1 LKRRDL
7 VKAISPSRTGS
18 DKSAW
23 NPKELS
29 RVEAESVV
37 KSVFDE
43 IAEALRRGEKVTLP
57 IGTFEVKEHTRP
69 PLRGWFLRRVRVTY
83 KKRKYIQFTPIEG
96 LLGQGPGGK

>member
-1 LKRRDL
+1 M
-7 VKAISPSRTGS
+7 KAISPNRSGVE
-18 DKSAW
+18 KSAW

-69 PLRGWFLRRVRVTY
+69 PLRGWFLGRPRVTY
-83 KKRKYIQFTPIEG
+83 KKRKYIQFTPSEEWPEKESGGLKEG
-96 LLGQGPGGK
+96 L